1 MKYII
6 HIILVA
12 FVVVAAADDDWH
24 TTHDDWR
31 DPHDM
36 FGEQTVGKKTVKAE
50 VVCEKCLD
58 ENEILKKCNCSD
70 CTTTVNEDSDMKTYD
85 HIFMRRIMRFYQ
97 SQLSDV
103 GKPPAQTHYKILV
116 ELNENEWEVLSN
128 YVEDKNDISI
138 PHVMKV
144 FENSFKRISIGHA
157 KEQSWEFKFEEY
169 FHLSIDDVIKC
180 CVLLLLVVATLTLQ
194 FVSQISWTTQFKR
207 MLVLLLI
214 PSFIMT
220 YIHEYQVTLAEHKSK
235 SSNIPERCQQS
246 MRELTTVEAF
256 MQTYRDMF
264 STAKDPCTQYHENFL
279 ISPFLKVPP
288 TKIIAVTMTRFLLEP
303 LTHIGTSFSLTF
315 KNMFSQLP
323 FQLWIPA
330 FVFIIICMLAVLMFF
345 TVCFGYSWTLN
356 LPFWSGFQIA
366 PQQQQQQHMQQM
378 LDNNNRHQLHAIQEL
393 LNERRPTNNNE
404 PGMLR
409 SIMSSIGLGSNRD
422 VPTNPPAPQE
432 PVPADPQPI
441 PPPGVRR
448 RTPRTSTND
457 PPDDNDPP
465 TPNQPRFTHTYN
477 PPPYP
482 AEPNNLPYP
491 SEPTPPP
498 TQPPPHPQPPTHPQ
512 TRPQPP
518 THPLPRSNSQ
528 APEHDLHATGDFSDI
543 FPTNSLRPCQVEEIP
558 QTDTSHLCND
568 DVIMDNNHIVRDIG
582 FICDA
587 TIVPRPVSSD
597 DTHPKRHGQQTAASS
612 QNNND

>member
-12 FVVVAAADDDWH
+12 SVVVAATDDDWH
-24 TTHDDWR
+24 TSHDDWR

-36 FGEQTVGKKTVKAE
+36 FGEQTVAKKNPKSE

-70 CTTTVNEDSDMKTYD
+70 CTTTVNGDGDMKTYD
-85 HIFMRRIMRFYQ
+85 HIFMRRIMRFYL
-97 SQLSDV
+97 SQLSNV
-103 GKPPAQTHYKILV
+103 GIPPAQTHYKILV
-116 ELNENEWEVLSN
+116 ELNGNDWEVLSN
-128 YVEDKNDISI
+128 YVEDKNDIPI

-144 FENSFKRISIGHA
+144 FENSFKTISTGHA
-157 KEQSWEFKFEEY
+157 DDQSWELKFEEY
-169 FHLSIDDVIKC
+169 FHLSIDDAIKC
-180 CVLLLLVVATLTLQ
+180 CVLLLLIVATLTLQ
-194 FVSQISWTTQFKR
+194 FVSLISWATQFKR
-207 MLVLLLI
+207 LLVLLLI
-214 PSFIMT
+214 QSFIMT
-220 YIHEYQVTLAEHKSK
+220 YIHEYQVTLAEHKSE
-235 SSNIPERCQQS
+235 SSKIPESCQQS
-246 MRELTTVEAF
+246 MRKLTTVEAF
-256 MQTYRDMF
+256 TQTFRDMF
-264 STAKDPCTQYHENFL
+264 STAKHPCTQYHENFI
-279 ISPFLKVPP
+279 ISPFVKVPP

-323 FQLWIPA
+323 LQLWIPA
-330 FVFIIICMLAVLMFF
+330 FVFIIICMLTVLMFL

-366 PQQQQQQHMQQM
+366 PQQQQQQQHMQQM
-378 LDNNNRHQLHAIQEL
+378 LDNYNRHQLHAIQEL

-409 SIMSSIGLGSNRD
+409 SIMSSIGLRSNHD
-422 VPTNPPAPQE
+422 APPNPRTPQE
-432 PVPADPQPI
+432 PVPAASQPT

-448 RTPRTSTND
+448 RTPRTPLND
-457 PPDDNDPP
+457 LPDDTDHP
-465 TPNQPRFTHTYN
+465 TPNQPPFAHN

-482 AEPNNLPYP
+482 AEPTNLPYP
-491 SEPTPPP
+491 SEPTHPP
-498 TQPPPHPQPPTHPQ
+498 QSPH

-543 FPTNSLRPCQVEEIP
+543 FPTNSHRPCQVEEIP
-558 QTDTSHLCND
+558 QTDTSHVCND

-582 FICDA
+582 FVCDA

-612 QNNND
+612 QNNKD